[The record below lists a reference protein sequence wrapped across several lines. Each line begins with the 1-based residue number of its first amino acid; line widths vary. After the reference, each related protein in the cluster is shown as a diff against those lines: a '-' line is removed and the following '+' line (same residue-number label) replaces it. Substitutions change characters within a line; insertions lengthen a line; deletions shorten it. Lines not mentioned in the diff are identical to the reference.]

1 MMRGDDLVVRT
12 KSFVFDCVE
21 FSETLPST
29 YFGNHVKGQ
38 LIRCASSV
46 AANYRAT
53 RLAQTTAGFI
63 SKLSIVVEES
73 DECEFWLD
81 LLLLFKFGNDEKIKD
96 LLKEAHELTSI
107 FIASRRTA
115 QKNKALS

>member
-1 MMRGDDLVVRT
+1 MRGENLAART
-12 KSFVFDCVE
+12 KSFAYECVD
-21 FSETLPST
+21 FCETLPNT

-38 LIRCASSV
+38 LIRCATSV

-53 RLAQTTAGFI
+53 RLAQTKAGFI

-73 DECEFWLD
+73 DEAEFWLD
-81 LLLLFKFGNDEKIKD
+81 FLLLFKYGNKKKAES

-107 FIASRRTA
+107 FIASRKTA
-115 QKNKALS
+115 QRNKV